1 MEPKAPKESEQ
12 AKQSRQSR
20 QSRDSEQ
27 SRASRGSGVS
37 GRAVGRTHLIHVT
50 DEKCVGIRAAST
62 VADTEAVVVPCSGTD
77 APLFVVEAAL

>member
-1 MEPKAPKESEQ
+1 MEPKAPKESELAKQ
-12 AKQSRQSR
+12 AK

-37 GRAVGRTHLIHVT
+37 GQAVGRTCLIHVT
-50 DEKCVGIRAAST
+50 DGKRVGIRAAST
-62 VADTEAVVVPCSGTD
+62 VAGAEALVEPCSGTD

>member
-12 AKQSRQSR
+12 AKQSR

-62 VADTEAVVVPCSGTD
+62 VAGAEAVVVPCSGTD

>member
-1 MEPKAPKESEQ
+1 MEPKALKESEQ
-12 AKQSRQSR
+12 AQ

-37 GRAVGRTHLIHVT
+37 GRAVGRTHLIHAT

-62 VADTEAVVVPCSGTD
+62 VADAEAVVEPCSGTD
-77 APLFVVEAAL
+77 ASLFVVEAAL

>member
-1 MEPKAPKESEQ
+1 MAPKAPKESEQ
-12 AKQSRQSR
+12 AK

-62 VADTEAVVVPCSGTD
+62 VAGAEAVVEPCSGTD